1 MRFRK
6 ARLRTKLWP
15 ISFAGAALALAESSC
30 TQSLQPTT
38 YLGDGE
44 YGGSPPICLQYR
56 EESRPASRWRTLLV
70 HFNNTCDYPLDCS
83 VYNDATEQEQ
93 RVGLIA
99 NRRFTLVVEGVSEVT
114 RFDVELDCIWRGS

>member
-1 MRFRK
+1 MRFEKCRPT
-6 ARLRTKLWP
+6 TKLWP
-15 ISFAGAALALAESSC
+15 FPFVGAALALAGSSC
-30 TQSLQPTT
+30 TPALQPTT

-44 YGGSPPICLQYR
+44 YGGSPPLCLQYR

-93 RVGLIA
+93 RVTLFA
-99 NRRFTLVVEGVSEVT
+99 NRHFTLLVDGASDVS
-114 RFDVELDCIWRGS
+114 RFDVELDCTWRGS